1 MAPVKRPRVESETS
15 AGAGGAAPPASKR
28 PRAVSARI
36 DTGLRAGPEA
46 GAAAQQPPRQRA
58 PLKRPP
64 MAPRQSGQDRPTSVP
79 RAASVP
85 KMATLNRPATVS
97 SEQLEAWRAARRQ
110 KLAERILRGRQ
121 GSADAAAAAA
131 CLGLGAERQ
140 RGSAPSRPR
149 AVASRVLQP
158 RPTAAA
164 PSSDG
169 GARKRPIGAATAST
183 SAQRPSGAA
192 AARPP
197 VPGGPPPTVGGIR
210 LNKAAQRRLTLIQA
224 RRQQAERDAE
234 RRTTLAAPPAARA
247 ARRPA
252 VPRRSPPA
260 PTRRSPRTV
269 PGSAPR
275 VTAVKAGL
283 SKQRLAALAKP
294 KQPAQRK
301 TSPPRAARI
310 VKPVQRRATVA
321 PSVGGSLAPPAG
333 LPNTMRRSLSAMHR
347 SRSTSD
353 RSVAVHRP
361 AASVA
366 AVPREDNLDTAGA
379 TGGAPPAKAPTE
391 VPRTAPQQQSAT
403 PGRPRPSATPARG
416 RPSATPARGR
426 PSATPARGF
435 PSASRPRLPTEQT
448 LQERL
453 EQWLARR
460 GKQLSSFM
468 HLHCFGSELTQ
479 PTPSRAQAAKARCSA
494 APRVQLDPGSPPLRA
509 TPTVKVSPTTP
520 VTTAK
525 ATPAA
530 ARKGAPQTP
539 DAASGGEERMDN
551 VLSDLRELQEL
562 GLPSDQVVSW
572 LERLSR
578 DPVSAGRARYW
589 LCRASAAERD
599 GQLDTVLH
607 CFRQASH
614 AQAEPV
620 AELISG
626 LENFVKRAASAPAAP
641 GTPQEASE
649 DAENA
654 PPPADADGTPGPGRR
669 RRAETRTPRRPLLDR
684 SNVFD
689 SSVIKYALVDDE
701 TVLKKLA
708 ALRLGAAGEAPSGI
722 LSVITPVRRSTRQ
735 RSAKLLANPH
745 MALFDSVEAISE
757 SLRRSALFRKN
768 SALMSP

>member
-1 MAPVKRPRVESETS
+1 
-15 AGAGGAAPPASKR
+15 
-28 PRAVSARI
+28 
-36 DTGLRAGPEA
+36 
-46 GAAAQQPPRQRA
+46 
-58 PLKRPP
+58 
-64 MAPRQSGQDRPTSVP
+64 
-79 RAASVP
+79 
-85 KMATLNRPATVS
+85 
-97 SEQLEAWRAARRQ
+97 
-110 KLAERILRGRQ
+110 
-121 GSADAAAAAA
+121 
-131 CLGLGAERQ
+131 
-140 RGSAPSRPR
+140 
-149 AVASRVLQP
+149 
-158 RPTAAA
+158 
-164 PSSDG
+164 
-169 GARKRPIGAATAST
+169 
-183 SAQRPSGAA
+183 
-192 AARPP
+192 
-197 VPGGPPPTVGGIR
+197 
-210 LNKAAQRRLTLIQA
+210 
-224 RRQQAERDAE
+224 
-234 RRTTLAAPPAARA
+234 
-247 ARRPA
+247 
-252 VPRRSPPA
+252 
-260 PTRRSPRTV
+260 
-269 PGSAPR
+269 
-275 VTAVKAGL
+275 
-283 SKQRLAALAKP
+283 
-294 KQPAQRK
+294 
-301 TSPPRAARI
+301 
-310 VKPVQRRATVA
+310 
-321 PSVGGSLAPPAG
+321 
-333 LPNTMRRSLSAMHR
+333 MRRSLSAMHR

-353 RSVAVHRP
+353 RSAAVHRP
-361 AASVA
+361 AAFVA
-366 AVPREDNLDTAGA
+366 AVPREDELDTARA
-379 TGGAPPAKAPTE
+379 IGGAPTE
-391 VPRTAPQQQSAT
+391 VPRTAPQQQPSAT
-403 PGRPRPSATPARG
+403 PGRPRPSATPARSRPSATPARG
-416 RPSATPARGR
+416 RPSATPARGL
-426 PSATPARGF
+426 

-460 GKQLSSFM
+460 GKQLSSFK

-479 PTPSRAQAAKARCSA
+479 PTPSRAQAAKARRSV

-525 ATPAA
+525 VTPAA
-530 ARKGAPQTP
+530 AKKGAPQTP

-626 LENFVKRAASAPAAP
+626 LENFVKRAASATAAP

-649 DAENA
+649 DTENA
-654 PPPADADGTPGPGRR
+654 PPPVDADGTPGPGRR

-708 ALRLGAAGEAPSGI
+708 ALRLGAAGEAPSGDI